1 MTNAHRIEAQLFF
14 VDPFAGCAVNL
25 PFRLALLGKGLL
37 LSFLCLRAMDYRT
50 WAEITCGL
58 ARLIAVYINCFRRR
72 TAAHGLVGRGMK
84 VSMTILHRFS
94 ASTLFSCN

>member
-1 MTNAHRIEAQLFF
+1 M
-14 VDPFAGCAVNL
+14 AGSTDIL
-25 PFRLALLGKGLL
+25 SFRLALLGKGLL

-72 TAAHGLVGRGMK
+72 TAVHGLVGRGIKFGWTM
-84 VSMTILHRFS
+84 MRLNS
-94 ASTLFSCN
+94 A